1 MPRVAGR
8 HGQCWKSETGFE
20 AAKGDC
26 GRDQYEVRC
35 RQQGWYRH
43 ITLALVAHAA
53 LVVLRAGPK
62 KHRQA

>member
-1 MPRVAGR
+1 MSRVAGR
-8 HGQCWKSETGFE
+8 HGQCWKIETGFE

-35 RQQGWYRH
+35 RQGWHRH